1 MVTSTVDK
9 WDFLTNVYLCILA
22 FQLFILNVAELL
34 FLVGQQN
41 ISVNASE
48 FSHCLRYVTGQ
59 LLPDV
64 VIVSQVC

>member
-1 MVTSTVDK
+1 MRFSGQHL
-9 WDFLTNVYLCILA
+9 FMHNRNLA
-22 FQLFILNVAELL
+22 FALNVAELL

-48 FSHCLRYVTGQ
+48 FSQCLNYVTGQ

>member
-1 MVTSTVDK
+1 MHNRIS
-9 WDFLTNVYLCILA
+9 A
-22 FQLFILNVAELL
+22 FALNVAELL

-48 FSHCLRYVTGQ
+48 FSHCLKYVTGQ

>member
-1 MVTSTVDK
+1 MRFSDQLLFMHTS
-9 WDFLTNVYLCILA
+9 ISA
-22 FQLFILNVAELL
+22 FALNVAELL

-41 ISVNASE
+41 TSVNASE
-48 FSHCLRYVTGQ
+48 FSQCLKYVTGQ